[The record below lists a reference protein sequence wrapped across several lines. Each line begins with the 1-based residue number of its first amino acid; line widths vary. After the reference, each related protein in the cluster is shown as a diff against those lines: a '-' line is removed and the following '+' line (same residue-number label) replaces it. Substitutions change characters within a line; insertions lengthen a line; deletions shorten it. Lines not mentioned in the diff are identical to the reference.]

1 MFSEEED
8 SREEKALQRKD
19 HPCGPSFYLGFYA
32 DLCDAGRFLFTLF
45 PKRGGVVTAFEN
57 NRTASFQL

>member
-45 PKRGGVVTAFEN
+45 PKRFKKLFFFTIGFN
-57 NRTASFQL
+57 